1 LPFGTVILLVV
12 AFGLAAYGL
21 YCIIRARYAR

>member
-1 LPFGTVILLVV
+1 VILLLV

-21 YCIIRARYAR
+21 YCFARARYARV